1 MSYRQ
6 NTFIGISMTEYLSLL
21 CRGPYKGSV
30 HIYKSL
36 GSVED
41 ILKVLGLWKALKGI
55 QSAEDLNVFGL

>member
-1 MSYRQ
+1 
-6 NTFIGISMTEYLSLL
+6 MTEYLSLL

-41 ILKVLGLWKALKGI
+41 ILKVLGLWKAFKGI
-55 QSAEDLNVFGL
+55 QSADELNVFGL